1 MKDLDTHGTSAV
13 TIQYSAGDLEPV
25 KRRAYEATR
34 VWPTD
39 ASRVYILNGR
49 ELGRIT
55 WVHGHPVV
63 DPIEKQDDLS
73 KILSSRLKFCRIVT
87 QDRRTYTTSTE
98 IPAAVLNYLYS
109 NIVYDDYRGNNPP
122 PLLYPELQGIRT
134 APTVNIT
141 TGDVCLHREGYRDG
155 YYWYAPDA
163 DAYRKYLGPPPTDD
177 EMRRAVEFFY
187 RPFRESPWAD
197 SSSASGALA
206 MALTML
212 VRDQL
217 DIAPGFVIT
226 APQAETGKSF
236 VAEIVAQIVYGLAT
250 DTLPVIDA
258 LQWRVNNKGQ
268 LDEEE
273 LSKVLF
279 SALRARNSIIYFD
292 NVPNGGMLGCAT
304 IDALITNA
312 YISGRILTQSNVEKL
327 RAAITFVATGNNL
340 EITADT
346 RSRMVL
352 LRQEKMFNGRH
363 FPARNTSGWTTY
375 AHTRWSTGA
384 TC

>member
-1 MKDLDTHGTSAV
+1 
-13 TIQYSAGDLEPV
+13 
-25 KRRAYEATR
+25 
-34 VWPTD
+34 
-39 ASRVYILNGR
+39 
-49 ELGRIT
+49 
-55 WVHGHPVV
+55 
-63 DPIEKQDDLS
+63 
-73 KILSSRLKFCRIVT
+73 
-87 QDRRTYTTSTE
+87 
-98 IPAAVLNYLYS
+98 
-109 NIVYDDYRGNNPP
+109 
-122 PLLYPELQGIRT
+122 
-134 APTVNIT
+134 
-141 TGDVCLHREGYRDG
+141 
-155 YYWYAPDA
+155 
-163 DAYRKYLGPPPTDD
+163 
-177 EMRRAVEFFY
+177 
-187 RPFRESPWAD
+187 
-197 SSSASGALA
+197 

-340 EITADT
+340 EIVADT
-346 RSRMVL
+346 RTRMVL
-352 LRQEKMFNGRH
+352 LRQEKMFNSRH
-363 FPARNTSGWTTY
+363 FSREKHEWLDDIRT
-375 AHTRWSTGA
+375 HTVEYRA